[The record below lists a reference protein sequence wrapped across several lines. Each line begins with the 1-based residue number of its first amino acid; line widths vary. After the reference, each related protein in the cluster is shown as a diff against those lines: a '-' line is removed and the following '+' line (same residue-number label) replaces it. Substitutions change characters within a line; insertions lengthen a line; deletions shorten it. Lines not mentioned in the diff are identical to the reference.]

1 LGKLDSDGTKMKP
14 IIMWFIYSNKRVVIE
29 IVYVSTKPFS
39 FESLV
44 IVHSRLYFM
53 GMLFCKSYTDQVAS
67 KITWLS
73 VNSYNVV
80 FDLSCYLLV
89 FIFYL
94 DLQCHY
100 YKKVPVSFLFITLFH
115 LHLNTISSFSDRQL
129 HRT

>member
-1 LGKLDSDGTKMKP
+1 
-14 IIMWFIYSNKRVVIE
+14 MWFIYSNKRVVIE

-100 YKKVPVSFLFITLFH
+100 YKKVPVSCFCLSHYFTCTLISFLLSVIG
-115 LHLNTISSFSDRQL
+115 NYIEQKNDSRCYQI
-129 HRT
+129 RYC